1 MLLGCTAVHGIRCC
15 LTPVFLRMYVCV
27 LDTTVSAT
35 KMAELIELLFGMW
48 TLWGWKNHALNWG
61 TDPRR
66 EGALFQ
72 IIFQHA
78 QTCPQSI
85 LSTLF
90 TGGQQSCDLWLPVL
104 QQLATFEVQ
113 CQKCTITDG
122 VQLSPYKME
131 KCPSPCDRMPSCSPA
146 VGDQLINLSLHSPR
160 HSSADAGA
168 DCANTALLVGG
179 FVFLSTAVLPP
190 LCDRA
195 TWSSWHHQLRTGGFY
210 LTEVLLPAC
219 PSK

>member
-78 QTCPQSI
+78 QTLPSVDIVNIICWRAAAMRPVATSTTATCYLWGSVSEMHYHWWCAVVAIQDGKVSVTVWPDAQLFACRRRPAHQSQ
-85 LSTLF
+85 SAF
-90 TGGQQSCDLWLPVL
+90 TAPLVCRCWCRLRQHC
-104 QQLATFEVQ
+104 LAGRRLCVPLYSRFTTMMWQ
-113 CQKCTITDG
+113 G
-122 VQLSPYKME
+122 
-131 KCPSPCDRMPSCSPA
+131 
-146 VGDQLINLSLHSPR
+146 NL
-160 HSSADAGA
+160 
-168 DCANTALLVGG
+168 V
-179 FVFLSTAVLPP
+179 
-190 LCDRA
+190 
-195 TWSSWHHQLRTGGFY
+195 
-210 LTEVLLPAC
+210 
-219 PSK
+219 